1 MDWMTLLNQILD
13 IILPAAASLVAIW
26 FGILGSKMKAS
37 YTEKVNTETKK
48 AVVQSTVEYIEQVYK
63 DIHRQEKQKKEV
75 KKTKEI
81 LNKKGLTV
89 SETELKTLLE
99 SAVYG
104 LSQGWLEDTAY
115 ELTPAGKELIQ
126 EEQPE
131 EQEA

>member
-48 AVVQSTVEYIEQVYK
+48 AVERAS
-63 DIHRQEKQKKEV
+63 
-75 KKTKEI
+75 EI
-81 LNKKGLTV
+81 LNEKGLTV

-126 EEQPE
+126 EEQSE
-131 EQEA
+131 EKEA

>member
-48 AVVQSTVEYIEQVYK
+48 AVKRAS
-63 DIHRQEKQKKEV
+63 
-75 KKTKEI
+75 EI
-81 LNKKGLTV
+81 LNEKGLTV

-126 EEQPE
+126 EEQSE
-131 EQEA
+131 EKEA

>member
-13 IILPAAASLVAIW
+13 IILPAAASLIAIW

-37 YTEKVNTETKK
+37 YTEKINTETKK
-48 AVVQSTVEYIEQVYK
+48 AVVQSTVEYVEQVYK
-63 DIHRQEKQKKEV
+63 DIHGQEKLQKAVERAS
-75 KKTKEI
+75 EI
-81 LNKKGLTV
+81 LNEKGLTV

-126 EEQPE
+126 EEQSE
-131 EQEA
+131 EKEA